1 MTPILLYW
9 NHICVLHNY
18 EKTFLA
24 QLTERLRQQNI
35 ALDIRFFGLGYPEH
49 MSEYL
54 ARPDAILPDVLV
66 SADLEVFEDSR
77 IFNRFSD
84 TLYPAADWG
93 LLRQTAALEAVF
105 RHPALLPFVSI
116 PLVYYTSNPD
126 ACAKKGI
133 HDIGGLAFG
142 GINNSAG
149 KTLVKAVWSH
159 RGKDEAR
166 RLLETSSVSDMPI
179 GAFQQVRTGQRQTA
193 LVPSLYA
200 LRADGSST
208 FLQIPQEGPLL
219 ISSYFCT
226 RRSVPEQ
233 AARALAE
240 AILCPELCTFYAQN
254 GDLILHP
261 ACIDRPSQQIA
272 DRYFVPT
279 PDWYNQVPPQEFYA
293 LYRGALPTAKDPAP

>member
-1 MTPILLYW
+1 MTSILLYW
-9 NHICVLHNY
+9 NHICVLHNQ
-18 EKTFLA
+18 EKIFLA

-54 ARPDAILPDVLV
+54 ARPDAILPDVIV

-77 IFNRFSD
+77 IFNRFSN
-84 TLYPAADWG
+84 TLYPAADWV
-93 LLRQTAALEAVF
+93 LLRQTAALKAVS

-116 PLVYYTSNPD
+116 PLVYYTSNPT
-126 ACAKKGI
+126 ACAEKNI
-133 HDIGGLAFG
+133 CDIGGLAFG

-149 KTLVKAVWSH
+149 KTLVKAVWSY

-179 GAFQQVRTGQRQTA
+179 GAFQQVRTGQRETA

-200 LRADGSST
+200 LRADGLST

-219 ISSYFCT
+219 VSSYFCA
-226 RRSVPEQ
+226 RHSIPEQ

-261 ACIDRPSQQIA
+261 ACIDRPSLQIS
-272 DRYFVPT
+272 DRYFIPT
-279 PDWYNQVPPQEFYA
+279 FDWYDRVSPQEFYA
-293 LYRGALPTAKDPAP
+293 LYCEALPTAKDPAP